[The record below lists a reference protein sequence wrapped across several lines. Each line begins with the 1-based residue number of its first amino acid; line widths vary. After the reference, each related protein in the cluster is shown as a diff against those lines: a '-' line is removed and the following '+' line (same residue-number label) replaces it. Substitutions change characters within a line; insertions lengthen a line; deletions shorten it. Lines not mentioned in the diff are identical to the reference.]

1 MDILIIILVV
11 IFSYIFGAIPFGVVF
26 VRLIGHKD
34 ILKVES
40 GRTGGTNALRAA
52 GFGAGFLTAVM
63 DMLKGT
69 AAVLLA
75 RWLMPGAFWLEV
87 VAGLASILGHN
98 YSIFLMEKRDDN
110 RIVLR
115 GGAGGATCAGV
126 SLGLWPVSF
135 LIIFPLSASLWY
147 FLGYASVATMSIAFF
162 SMIIFIVR
170 ALMGL
175 SPWEYAI
182 GCAGAELLLIWA
194 LRPNIKRLI
203 QGNERLVGWRVR
215 HLKKSENTSRT

>member
-1 MDILIIILVV
+1 MELIVIILVLV
-11 IFSYIFGAIPFGVVF
+11 VSYLLGAIPFGVIF

-52 GFGAGFLTAVM
+52 GFGAGFLTALM

-75 RWLMPGAFWLEV
+75 RWLLPGTFWLEAL
-87 VAGLASILGHN
+87 AGMASILGHN
-98 YSIFLMEKRDDN
+98 YSIFLMERN
-110 RIVLR
+110 ENGRMVLR

-126 SLGLWPVSF
+126 SLGLWPASF

-162 SMIIFIVR
+162 SIVIFTVR

-182 GCAGAELLLIWA
+182 GSLGAELLLVWA

-215 HLKKSENTSRT
+215 NQKKKA